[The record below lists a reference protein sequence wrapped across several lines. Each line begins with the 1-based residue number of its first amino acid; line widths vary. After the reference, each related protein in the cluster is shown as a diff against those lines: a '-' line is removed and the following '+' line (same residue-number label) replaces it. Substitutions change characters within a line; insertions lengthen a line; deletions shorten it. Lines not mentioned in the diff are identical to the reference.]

1 MRVWRGLRNVLLLIL
16 PLHGVAQESTVWDG
30 VFTEEQAAKGA
41 KLYEQQCIACHSD
54 QPGVLSGHGPS
65 PSIVGEDFLYNWVDS
80 SVADLFD
87 VIRQTMPQAA
97 PNSLDAQQYA
107 NITAYLL
114 QVNGFPSGASPLLA
128 EEYAALQNVWI
139 EAR

>member
-1 MRVWRGLRNVLLLIL
+1 MRRLVWCLVVL
-16 PLHGVAQESTVWDG
+16 PLFTWADEGSVWDG
-30 VFTEEQAAKGA
+30 VFTEDQVKQGA

-65 PSIVGEDFLYNWVDS
+65 PSIVGDDFLFNWIDS

-107 NITAYLL
+107 EITAYVLSL
-114 QVNGFPSGASPLLA
+114 NGFPSGEKPLLA
-128 EEYAALQNVWI
+128 EEYVALQEVWI
-139 EAR
+139 EVE

>member
-1 MRVWRGLRNVLLLIL
+1 MRRLVWCLIVL
-16 PLHGVAQESTVWDG
+16 PLITWADEGSVWDG
-30 VFTEEQAAKGA
+30 VFTEEQVKLGA

-65 PSIVGEDFLYNWVDS
+65 PSIVGDDFLFNWIDS

-107 NITAYLL
+107 EITAYVLSL
-114 QVNGFPSGASPLLA
+114 NGFPSGEKPLLA
-128 EEYAALQNVWI
+128 EDYVALQEVWI
-139 EAR
+139 EDE

>member
-1 MRVWRGLRNVLLLIL
+1 MRRLVWCLVVL
-16 PLHGVAQESTVWDG
+16 PLITWADEGSVWDG
-30 VFTEEQAAKGA
+30 VFTEEQVKLGA

-65 PSIVGEDFLYNWVDS
+65 PSIVGDDFLFNWIDS

-107 NITAYLL
+107 EITAYVLSL
-114 QVNGFPSGASPLLA
+114 NGFPSGEKPLLA
-128 EEYAALQNVWI
+128 EDYVALQEVWI
-139 EAR
+139 EDE

>member
-1 MRVWRGLRNVLLLIL
+1 MRVFVLIL
-16 PLHGVAQESTVWDG
+16 LFFSGGAWAEDGSVWDG
-30 VFTEEQAAKGA
+30 VYTNEQAIAGA

-65 PSIVGEDFLYNWVDS
+65 PSIVGEDFLFNWVDS

-107 NITAYLL
+107 DITAFVLK
-114 QVNGFPSGASPLLA
+114 QNGFPEGERKLLA
-128 EEYAALQNVWI
+128 EDYVPLQSVWI
-139 EAR
+139 EER

>member
-1 MRVWRGLRNVLLLIL
+1 M
-16 PLHGVAQESTVWDG
+16 WDG
-30 VFTEEQAAKGA
+30 VFTEEQVKLGA

-65 PSIVGEDFLYNWVDS
+65 PSIVGDDFLFNWIDS

-107 NITAYLL
+107 EITAYVLSL
-114 QVNGFPSGASPLLA
+114 NGFPSGEEPLLA
-128 EEYAALQNVWI
+128 EDYVALQEIWI
-139 EAR
+139 EDE

>member
-1 MRVWRGLRNVLLLIL
+1 MRRLVWCLIVL
-16 PLHGVAQESTVWDG
+16 PLITWADEGSVWDG
-30 VFTEEQAAKGA
+30 VFTEEQVKLGA

-65 PSIVGEDFLYNWVDS
+65 PSIVGDDFLFNWIDS

-107 NITAYLL
+107 EITAYVLSL
-114 QVNGFPSGASPLLA
+114 NGFPSGEEPLLA
-128 EEYAALQNVWI
+128 EDYVALQEIWI
-139 EAR
+139 EDE

>member
-1 MRVWRGLRNVLLLIL
+1 MRRLVWCLVVL
-16 PLHGVAQESTVWDG
+16 PLFTWADEGSVWDG
-30 VFTEEQAAKGA
+30 VFTEDQVTQGA

-65 PSIVGEDFLYNWVDS
+65 PSIVGDDFLFNWIDS

-107 NITAYLL
+107 EITAYVLSL
-114 QVNGFPSGASPLLA
+114 NGFPSGEKPLLA
-128 EEYAALQNVWI
+128 EDYVALQEVWI
-139 EAR
+139 EVE

>member
-1 MRVWRGLRNVLLLIL
+1 MHRLVWLFVSLLAW
-16 PLHGVAQESTVWDG
+16 VDVTWAQEGSVWDG
-30 VFTEEQAAKGA
+30 VFTKEQATQGA

-65 PSIVGEDFLYNWVDS
+65 PSIVGDDFLYNWVDS

-107 NITAYLL
+107 DITAFLL
-114 QVNGFPSGASPLLA
+114 QVNGFPSGKTTLLA
-128 EEYAALQNVWI
+128 EDYVSLQEVWI
-139 EAR
+139 EER